1 MKDTIDV
8 LLSEDVINTR
18 IRELA
23 AQIDADYAGESV
35 TLLCTLQGAV
45 FFACELAKRITIPVF
60 MEFIQT
66 ASYEGTQS
74 TGTVSMK
81 LDIPEEDVA
90 GKHIIIIEDV
100 IDTGRTLSVVRE
112 MMLKRNPASLKVCSL
127 LDKHECRVVPFEG
140 DYVGFTIGNEFVVG
154 YGLDVDQ
161 KYRNLPYVGVI
172 R

>member
-1 MKDTIDV
+1 MTDTIDV
-8 LLSEDVINTR
+8 LLSEDVINVR

-23 AQIDADYAGESV
+23 AQIDADYAGKSV
-35 TLLCTLQGAV
+35 TLLCTLKGAV

-100 IDTGRTLSVVRE
+100 IDTGRTLSIVRE

>member
-35 TLLCTLQGAV
+35 TLLCTLKGAV

-90 GKHIIIIEDV
+90 GKHLIIIEDV

-154 YGLDVDQ
+154 YGLDFDQ

>member
-35 TLLCTLQGAV
+35 TLLCTLKGAV

-140 DYVGFTIGNEFVVG
+140 DYIGFTIGNEFVVG
-154 YGLDVDQ
+154 YGLDFDQ

>member
-35 TLLCTLQGAV
+35 TLLCTLKGAV

-90 GKHIIIIEDV
+90 GKHLIIIEDV
-100 IDTGRTLSVVRE
+100 IDTGRTLSVVKE
-112 MMLKRNPASLKVCSL
+112 MMLKRNPASLKICTL

-140 DYVGFTIGNEFVVG
+140 DYIGFTIGNEFVVG
-154 YGLDVDQ
+154 YGLDFDQ